1 MNATAGPMIGAAIM
15 GKVLDAPLIE
25 LPFNKVKLKYINAG
39 MAGRCHI
46 SEATLN
52 HLQGEYEV
60 DPGTPNSFLEEHQVK
75 TYFIKGKI
83 HGQTGN
89 ARYH

>member
-1 MNATAGPMIGAAIM
+1 
-15 GKVLDAPLIE
+15 
-25 LPFNKVKLKYINAG
+25 

-83 HGQTGN
+83 
-89 ARYH
+89 

>member
-1 MNATAGPMIGAAIM
+1 M
-15 GKVLDAPLIE
+15 E
-25 LPFNKVKLKYINAG
+25 SSG

-75 TYFIKGKI
+75 TYFIKG
-83 HGQTGN
+83 
-89 ARYH
+89 RYITFLYYTV